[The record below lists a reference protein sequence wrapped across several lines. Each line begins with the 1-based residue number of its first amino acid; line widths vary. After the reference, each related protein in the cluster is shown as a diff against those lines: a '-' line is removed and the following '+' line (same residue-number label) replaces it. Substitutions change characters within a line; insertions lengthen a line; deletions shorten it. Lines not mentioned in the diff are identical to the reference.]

1 MYTKEDMIKEV
12 KKLNSDINLHEE
24 MIKTYLKD
32 KLEDEYIVGAYN
44 NFYGLNFITEK
55 MERKDE
61 ILILTN
67 KRAHCLKKHYYE
79 DIIEYEKIDHLQSNI
94 KNENTDLD
102 GLIYIAF
109 GKENKENENETYDD
123 LIFQRYQTYYDNA
136 KVIIDDLYRILAI
149 VKNNTGEKIL
159 PMTKETMSY
168 VDTINTDTSYFDK
181 LSKSKKSLE
190 IYKEMLDNN
199 LISEEQ
205 YKLLT

>member
-1 MYTKEDMIKEV
+1 LYTKEDMIKEV

-44 NFYGLNFITEK
+44 NFYGRDFITEK

-79 DIIEYEKIDHLQSNI
+79 DIIEYENIEYLNSNI
-94 KNENTDLD
+94 ENEHVDKD
-102 GLIYIAF
+102 GLIYIDF
-109 GKENKENENETYDD
+109 GYERFVDENKIHVDI
-123 LIFQRYQTYYDNA
+123 IFQRYQTYYDNA
-136 KVIIDDLYRILAI
+136 KNIIDDLYRILAI

-190 IYKEMLDNN
+190 IYKEMLDSN
-199 LISEEQ
+199 LINEEQ
-205 YKLLT
+205 YKLLI